1 MPSTVPPFQVCSGE
15 DFGKDFT
22 AETVLQLLLAVGKV
36 GAPGRETAYEGDI
49 YLA

>member
-1 MPSTVPPFQVCSGE
+1 MPNTVPPFQVCSGA

-22 AETVLQLLLAVGKV
+22 AETVLQLHLAGEEV
-36 GAPGRETAYEGDI
+36 GAPDRGTACEGGI